1 MWQQARTSLCVSQ
14 KPVADEA
21 KPIKPWWNKGNKGRW
36 QGIWC
41 KLSVTWGIIKFMPLQ
56 KSLYCCSSID
66 VTLPVDCNLTF
77 CMTKKNA
84 LTRKR
89 TAQENTIPSF
99 LSFRPTLFPN
109 TWRQASPP
117 PIQQVK
123 DWGGEMTTGCTTS
136 WKRGFTG
143 TSNVTLSNCRF
154 HFGKC
159 T

>member
-41 KLSVTWGIIKFMPLQ
+41 KLSEASLNSCRCR

-84 LTRKR
+84 LTRIR

-99 LSFRPTLFPN
+99 LSFWPTLFPN
-109 TWRQASPP
+109 TWRQAVFSPP
-117 PIQQVK
+117 DTAGERRGWRNDDGMYHILETWIHWDIQ
-123 DWGGEMTTGCTTS
+123 
-136 WKRGFTG
+136 R
-143 TSNVTLSNCRF
+143 
-154 HFGKC
+154 HFI
-159 T
+159 